1 MKREIPITLIRH
13 GKTNANEKHCY
24 IGRTDEPLSETGKKE
39 LLEYKASGRYQNVG
53 QPVVDPKLGTSPIL
67 ATSPMLRCRQTAE
80 LIFDRT
86 DFLICDAFKEIDFG
100 IFEGLNYE
108 QLKNNKDYQAWLDS
122 NCEMKIPSGESK
134 DEFCERCFEG
144 FCKLVSSQIDSRSLT
159 LVVHGGTIMGLLSH
173 LAGGDYYSYQCGC
186 GEGFKGTLVLE
197 EKDGT
202 LLLDSLRI
210 IDLHK
215 LGEEK

>member
-13 GKTNANEKHCY
+13 GKTEANERHCY

-39 LLEYKASGRYQNVG
+39 LLEHKASGRYQNAGKFITGSVL
-53 QPVVDPKLGTSPIL
+53 V
-67 ATSPMLRCRQTAE
+67 TSPMLRCRQTAE
-80 LIFDRT
+80 LIFDST

-100 IFEGLNYE
+100 IFEGLNYD
-108 QLKNNKDYQAWLDS
+108 QLKDNKDYQAWFDS
-122 NCEMKIPSGESK
+122 NCEIKIPSGESK
-134 DEFCERCFEG
+134 EEFCERCFEG
-144 FCKLVSSQIDSRSLT
+144 FCKLITSQIDSNDIT
-159 LVVHGGTIMGLLSH
+159 LVVHGGTIMALLSH
-173 LAGGDYYSYQCGC
+173 LVGGDYYSYQCGC

>member
-13 GKTNANEKHCY
+13 GKTSANEKHCY
-24 IGRTDEPLSETGKKE
+24 IGRTDEPLSEAGKKE

-53 QPVVDPKLGTSPIL
+53 QPVTSSMLVTSPIL
-67 ATSPMLRCRQTAE
+67 VASPMLRCRQTAD
-80 LIFDRT
+80 LIFDST

-108 QLKNNKDYQAWLDS
+108 QLKDNKAYQAWIES

-134 DEFCERCFEG
+134 EEFCERCFEG
-144 FCKLVSSQIDSRSLT
+144 FCDLVSGQKDLNSLK
-159 LVVHGGTIMGLLSH
+159 LVVHGGTIMALLSH
-173 LAGGDYYSYQCGC
+173 LNGGDYYSYQCGC
-186 GEGFKGTLVLE
+186 GDGFEGTLVLE
-197 EKDGT
+197 DKDMAI
-202 LLLDSLRI
+202 LPDSLRI